1 MGKNEFVKEIL
12 SRLIRKSNKR
22 ELQYSGKEIN
32 RVISVKPTEIYKPY
46 GTVKGSTLVEKNF
59 NDAAQF
65 LEDKGYVFVKR
76 KKFSDDIT
84 SISLI
89 QNLIDQI
96 NKYLS
101 DEFGITPRDFMI
113 LENKE
118 LVEQYTDR
126 GPLTEYYC
134 EQLINQLDHSLNDVD
149 VEKEE
154 KTLSMLDFLQN
165 NTIDLYV
172 REASMIVFGA
182 SKVFEERPFY
192 DTICTI
198 IRNAVNKPKDEF
210 TSNDEILKDY
220 HIHTVD
226 QEILFKGD
234 ITVVV
239 SGETLS
245 VKSFANGISL
255 TSSDIPHIE
264 SIRLNTGKMMTI
276 ENKTAFYRFSDP
288 QFCVMYLGGYANRYQ
303 IDLLKRIYEFN
314 PNAYYCHF
322 GDIDIGGFLIHQHLC
337 RSTSIPF
344 NLFHMSIED
353 LHNPE
358 NKKCLQSL
366 TENDRER
373 AKTLLSTDF
382 YENVIETMLSENIKL
397 EQEIICFYLT
407 KKSANYL
414 ETYEMPATISE

>member
-1 MGKNEFVKEIL
+1 MGKNEYIKEIL
-12 SRLIRKSNKR
+12 SRLIRKLNKR
-22 ELQYSGKEIN
+22 ELQHSDKENN
-32 RVISVKPTEIYKPY
+32 RPISVKPKEIYKPY
-46 GTVKGSTLVEKNF
+46 GTVKGSTLVENDF

-84 SISLI
+84 SILLN
-89 QNLIDQI
+89 QNLRDQI
-96 NKYLS
+96 NNYLS
-101 DEFGITPRDFMI
+101 DEFGITPRDLMI
-113 LENKE
+113 LETKE
-118 LVEQYTDR
+118 LIEQYTGRDL
-126 GPLTEYYC
+126 LTEYYC

-154 KTLSMLDFLQN
+154 KILSMLDFLQS

-192 DTICTI
+192 ETICTI

-226 QEILFKGD
+226 QEILIKGD
-234 ITVVV
+234 ITVII
-239 SGETLS
+239 SDTTLS
-245 VKSFANGISL
+245 AKSFTNGISL

-276 ENKTAFYRFSDP
+276 ENKTAFYRFSDS
-288 QFCVMYLGGYANRYQ
+288 QYCVMYLGGYANRYQ
-303 IDLLKRIYEFN
+303 IDLIKRIYEFN
-314 PNAYYCHF
+314 PDAYYCHF

-337 RSTSIPF
+337 RSTSVSF
-344 NLFHMSIED
+344 DLYHMGIEE

-358 NKKCLQSL
+358 YKKCLQSL
-366 TENDRER
+366 TDNDRER
-373 AKTLLSTDF
+373 AKSLLSIDVYKRTV
-382 YENVIETMLSENIKL
+382 EAMLNENIKL
-397 EQEIICFYLT
+397 EQEIICLQL
-407 KKSANYL
+407 AQ
-414 ETYEMPATISE
+414 

>member
-46 GTVKGSTLVEKNF
+46 GTVKGSTLVENNF

-226 QEILFKGD
+226 QEILIKGD
-234 ITVVV
+234 ITVII
-239 SGETLS
+239 SGTTLS
-245 VKSFANGISL
+245 VKSFTN
-255 TSSDIPHIE
+255 
-264 SIRLNTGKMMTI
+264 
-276 ENKTAFYRFSDP
+276 
-288 QFCVMYLGGYANRYQ
+288 
-303 IDLLKRIYEFN
+303 
-314 PNAYYCHF
+314 
-322 GDIDIGGFLIHQHLC
+322 
-337 RSTSIPF
+337 
-344 NLFHMSIED
+344 
-353 LHNPE
+353 
-358 NKKCLQSL
+358 
-366 TENDRER
+366 
-373 AKTLLSTDF
+373 
-382 YENVIETMLSENIKL
+382 
-397 EQEIICFYLT
+397 
-407 KKSANYL
+407 
-414 ETYEMPATISE
+414 